1 MESIQSAAQRINL
14 AVRDIVLKHI
24 NSSFR
29 GLIVQ
34 GSAIKGGV
42 IPGSSDIDYVLY
54 VDDTGLNEFGT
65 IAAETCINLHK
76 ALSDIDVYP
85 FRYIQFSVISS
96 KTNKFLPPIPGS
108 YLLLAGQLLELE
120 ATNDQIFHDAVAS
133 LDILK
138 PEVAFNPHQ
147 LLDHGED
154 RIERCARLMCTVV
167 WPVVFQFLTV
177 IHRDGI
183 RIWNLKKHEAVSL
196 LANEPGVGS
205 MAESFLRSVE
215 SYYPQEQS
223 PEKALR
229 LIEDG
234 FAILNSVKSIWMVHR
249 TRLLSRDNLINEKHI
264 LY

>member
-1 MESIQSAAQRINL
+1 MESIQSVAQRINL
-14 AVRDIVLKHI
+14 AVRDIVLKHVK
-24 NSSFR
+24 SSFR

-42 IPGSSDIDYVLY
+42 VPCSSDIDYVLY
-54 VDDTGLNEFGT
+54 VDDTGLNELGT
-65 IAAETCINLHK
+65 IPAEICISLHK
-76 ALSDIDVYP
+76 ALSDIDVHP
-85 FRYIQFSVISS
+85 FRYIQFSVISP

-108 YLLLAGQLLELE
+108 YQLLAGQLLELE
-120 ATNDQIFHDAVAS
+120 ATNDQILQDAVAS
-133 LDILK
+133 LDRLK
-138 PEVAFNPHQ
+138 PEVAFHPHQ

-177 IHRDGI
+177 IHHDGI

-196 LANEPGVGS
+196 LANEPKVGG
-205 MAESFLRSVE
+205 MVESFLRSVQ

-234 FAILNSVKSIWMVHR
+234 FACLNAVESIWMLHR
-249 TRLLSRDNLINEKHI
+249 TRLLSRDDTKN
-264 LY
+264 